1 MGEGFGDSLAAGFF
15 LDAKPAEM
23 KATVGNRDATA
34 YSGDELEQNVH
45 CVERPCA
52 LRKRELCGDVR

>member
-34 YSGDELEQNVH
+34 YSGDELGQMFIVSGG
-45 CVERPCA
+45 PA
-52 LRKRELCGDVR
+52 P